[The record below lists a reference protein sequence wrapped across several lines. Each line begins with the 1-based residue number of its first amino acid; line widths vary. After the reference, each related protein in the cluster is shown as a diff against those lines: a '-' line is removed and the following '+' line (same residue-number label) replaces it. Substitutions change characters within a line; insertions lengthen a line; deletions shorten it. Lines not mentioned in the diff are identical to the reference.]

1 MVNEILRDRQTDGR
15 KGRQTD
21 IILLCIID
29 KGRESE
35 AGSFLFVC
43 LLLYVRL
50 GYDRYIG
57 YRVARQGY
65 TRDRL
70 DHPRYRP
77 ADLGFKC
84 SVDTLWESSGLW
96 SKELVHCI

>member
-1 MVNEILRDRQTDGR
+1 M
-15 KGRQTD
+15 
-21 IILLCIID
+21 
-29 KGRESE
+29 
-35 AGSFLFVC
+35 FVC

-77 ADLGFKC
+77 ADLGLKC
-84 SVDTLWESSGLW
+84 SVDTLRESSGLCY
-96 SKELVHCI
+96 KELGNSPIVCKGNVFEERESR